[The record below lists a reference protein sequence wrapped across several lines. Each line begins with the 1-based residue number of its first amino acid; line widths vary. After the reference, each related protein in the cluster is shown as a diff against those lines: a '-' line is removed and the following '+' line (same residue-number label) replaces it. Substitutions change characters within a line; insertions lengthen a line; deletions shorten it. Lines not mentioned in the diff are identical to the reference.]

1 MKRLVAASLAACAL
15 LLQSSVS
22 IGNADDDDGKPAAAG
37 DQTPDLTAKQQKAV
51 GIVVAHP
58 VAAKLPERIDAV
70 GLVLDATMLI
80 SDSGDVAGAEAA
92 EQSAA
97 AELARLRALHQGG
110 AGASLKQLE
119 AAQADHAKLR
129 AQAELATAR
138 MALHWGPI
146 SDAPPAARQKIVA
159 EATRGRSLLVR
170 AELPGRH
177 TLSVMPEKALLNVDG
192 IQVPGRALGV
202 LRETTQTQSI
212 GLLIEVPNAPAG
224 LGPGARVPVTLSSA
238 VRSGFLLPRD
248 AVLYDENGAYVFKK
262 SERKTQK
269 TDDKTSFVPVKV
281 KLLAAAG
288 GDWLTEGLDDDD
300 EVVVQGAGV
309 LWSLQGMAGHAPD
322 DDDDD

>member
-1 MKRLVAASLAACAL
+1 MKRRVAASLAACAL
-15 LLQSSVS
+15 LLQSSAS
-22 IGNADDDDGKPAAAG
+22 AGNAADDDDKPAAAG
-37 DQTPDLTAKQQKAV
+37 DQTPGLTAKQQQAV

-58 VAAKLPERIDAV
+58 VAAKLPERIAAV

-80 SDSGDVAGAEAA
+80 SDSGEVAAAEAA

-110 AGASLKQLE
+110 AGASLRQLE
-119 AAQADHAKLR
+119 AAQADQAKLR

-146 SDAPPAARQKIVA
+146 SDAAPAARQKIVID
-159 EATRGRSLLVR
+159 ATRGRSLLVR

-192 IQVPGRALGV
+192 IQVPGRTLGV
-202 LRETTQTQSI
+202 LRETTETQSI

-224 LGPGARVPVTLSSA
+224 LGPGARVPVTLSSGA
-238 VRSGFLLPRD
+238 RSGFLLPRE
-248 AVLYDENGAYVFKK
+248 AVLYDENGAYVFKR

-269 TDDKTSFVPVKV
+269 TDKTSFVPVKV

-288 GDWLTEGLDDDD
+288 DAWLTEGLDDDD
-300 EVVVQGAGV
+300 EVVVRGAGV
-309 LWSLQGMAGHAPD
+309 LWSLQAMAGQAPD
-322 DDDDD
+322 NDDD

>member
-1 MKRLVAASLAACAL
+1 MKRFCAASLAACAL

-22 IGNADDDDGKPAAAG
+22 VGDDDEPAAAG
-37 DQTPDLTAKQQKAV
+37 DQTPDLTAQQQKAV

-80 SDSGDVAGAEAA
+80 SDSGEVAGAEAA

-110 AGASLKQLE
+110 AGASLRQLE

-129 AQAELATAR
+129 AQAQLATAR

-146 SDAPPAARQKIVA
+146 SDAAPAAREKIVA
-159 EATRGRSLLVR
+159 DATRGRSLLLR

-177 TLSVMPEKALLNVDG
+177 TLSVMPERALLNVDG

-202 LRETTQTQSI
+202 LRETTETQSI

-248 AVLYDENGAYVFKK
+248 AVLYDEKGPYVFKQI
-262 SERKTQK
+262 ERKNAK
-269 TDDKTSFVPVKV
+269 SADKTSFVPETK
-281 KLLAAAG
+281 KILAAASS
-288 GDWLTEGLDDDD
+288 DWKTEGLDGDD

-309 LWSLQGMAGHAPD
+309 LWSLQGMAGQAPD
-322 DDDDD
+322 DDDD

>member
-1 MKRLVAASLAACAL
+1 MNRFLAASLAACAL
-15 LLQSSVS
+15 LLQASVS
-22 IGNADDDDGKPAAAG
+22 VGNTDDEDDKPAAAG
-37 DQTPDLTAKQQKAV
+37 DQTPDLTARQQKAV

-58 VAAKLPERIDAV
+58 VAAKLPERIAAV

-80 SDSGDVAGAEAA
+80 SDSGEVAGAQAA

-119 AAQADHAKLR
+119 AAQAEHAKLR
-129 AQAELATAR
+129 AQAQLATAR
-138 MALHWGPI
+138 MALHWGPVA
-146 SDAPPAARQKIVA
+146 DAAPAAREKIVA
-159 EATRGRSLLVR
+159 DATRGRSLLVR

-177 TLSVMPEKALLNVDG
+177 TLSVMPQKALLDVDG

-202 LRETTQTQSI
+202 LRETTETQSI

-248 AVLYDENGAYVFKK
+248 AVLYDEQGPYVFKQ
-262 SERKTQK
+262 SERKNPK
-269 TDDKTSFVPVKV
+269 AADKTSFVPVKV

-288 GDWLTEGLDDDD
+288 SDWLTEGLDDDD

-309 LWSLQGMAGHAPD
+309 LWSLQGMAGRVPD
-322 DDDDD
+322 DDDD

>member
-22 IGNADDDDGKPAAAG
+22 VGNADDDDGPAAAG
-37 DQTPDLTAKQQKAV
+37 DRTPDLTAKQQKAV

-80 SDSGDVAGAEAA
+80 SDSGEVAGAEAA

-119 AAQADHAKLR
+119 AAQADHAKLL
-129 AQAELATAR
+129 AQVELATAR

-146 SDAPPAARQKIVA
+146 SDAAPAARQKILTA
-159 EATRGRSLLVR
+159 ATRGRSLLVR

-177 TLSVMPEKALLNVDG
+177 TLSVLPEWALLNVDG

-202 LRETTQTQSI
+202 LRETTETQSI

-238 VRSGFLLPRD
+238 VRSGFLLPRE

-262 SERKTQK
+262 SERKTPK
-269 TDDKTSFVPVKV
+269 TDDKTSFLPVRV

-309 LWSLQGMAGHAPD
+309 LWSLQGMAGHASD

>member
-1 MKRLVAASLAACAL
+1 MKRSFAASLAVCCVL
-15 LLQSSVS
+15 LLQASVS
-22 IGNADDDDGKPAAAG
+22 VGNADEDDDRPAAAG

-58 VAAKLPERIDAV
+58 VAAKLPEHIDAV
-70 GLVLDATMLI
+70 GLVLDSTTLI
-80 SDSGDVAGAEAA
+80 SDSGDVTGAEAA

-97 AELARLRALHQGG
+97 AELERLRALHHGG

-129 AQAELATAR
+129 AQAQLATAR

-146 SDAPPAARQKIVA
+146 SDAALAARQKIVA
-159 EATRGRSLLVR
+159 DATHGRSLLVR

-212 GLLIEVPNAPAG
+212 GLLIEVPNAPVG
-224 LGPGARVPVTLSSA
+224 LGPG
-238 VRSGFLLPRD
+238 
-248 AVLYDENGAYVFKK
+248 
-262 SERKTQK
+262 
-269 TDDKTSFVPVKV
+269 
-281 KLLAAAG
+281 
-288 GDWLTEGLDDDD
+288 
-300 EVVVQGAGV
+300 
-309 LWSLQGMAGHAPD
+309 
-322 DDDDD
+322 

>member
-1 MKRLVAASLAACAL
+1 VL
-15 LLQSSVS
+15 LLQASVS
-22 IGNADDDDGKPAAAG
+22 VGNADEDDDRPAAAG

-58 VAAKLPERIDAV
+58 VAAKLPEHIDAV
-70 GLVLDATMLI
+70 GLVLDSTTLI
-80 SDSGDVAGAEAA
+80 SDSGDVTGAEAA

-97 AELARLRALHQGG
+97 AELERLRALHHGG

-129 AQAELATAR
+129 AQAQLATAR

-146 SDAPPAARQKIVA
+146 SDAAPAARQKIVA
-159 EATRGRSLLVR
+159 DATRGRSLLVR

-202 LRETTQTQSI
+202 LRETTETQSI
-212 GLLIEVPNAPAG
+212 GLLIEVPNAPVG
-224 LGPGARVPVTLSSA
+224 LGPGARVPVTLSGA
-238 VRSGFLLPRD
+238 VRSGYLLPRD
-248 AVLYDENGAYVFKK
+248 AVLYNENGAYVFKQ
-262 SERKTQK
+262 SERKTGK
-269 TDDKTSFVPVKV
+269 SADKTSFVAVKV

-288 GDWLTEGLDDDD
+288 ADWLTDGLDDDD

-309 LWSLQGMAGHAPD
+309 LWSLQGMAGRAPD
-322 DDDDD
+322 DDDD